1 MKEED
6 KSPLTERLADNFAI
20 LLLTAQML
28 KILEYEINYKAIFK
42 ILLKKNREIG
52 KGYDMG
58 RNVLN
63 AVLDRIVSKR
73 SLYPDSNSFFGG
85 TNIEGLIYPSGEI
98 ILLESAF
105 DKIVND
111 NGFSSKIV
119 CLRALERMGI
129 LKKQRKDTYFSK
141 RTIGKVPTKVLVL
154 KINFNKEE
162 IL

>member
-1 MKEED
+1 
-6 KSPLTERLADNFAI
+6 
-20 LLLTAQML
+20 
-28 KILEYEINYKAIFK
+28 
-42 ILLKKNREIG
+42 
-52 KGYDMG
+52 MG